1 MKQTILIVD
10 DEVDIVEFV
19 DYNLRKEMF
28 RTLRAHDGMQA
39 LNQAR
44 QHHPDLILLDLMLP
58 GIDGLEACRR
68 LKADMET
75 AHIPVIMLTAKG
87 EEADV
92 VTGLGIGAD
101 DYVAKP
107 FSMRMLLAR
116 IKAVLRR
123 GGGIQAEDDA
133 RVIRYEDL
141 LVDDDR
147 HVVELDGEP
156 VTLTLTEYKIL
167 RFLLRHPGRVFTR
180 TQILDNVQ
188 DEAALVIDRAVDVH
202 VAALRRKLG
211 RAGRWIQTVRGVGYR
226 FRERR
231 VPVA

>member
-10 DEVDIVEFV
+10 DEIDIVEFV

-44 QHHPDLILLDLMLP
+44 RYHPDLVLLDLMLP
-58 GIDGLEACRR
+58 GIDGLETCRR
-68 LKADMET
+68 LKADPET
-75 AHIPVIMLTAKG
+75 ARIPVIMLTAKG

-101 DYVAKP
+101 DYVPKP
-107 FSMRMLLAR
+107 FSIRTLVAR

-123 GGGIQAEDDA
+123 GAADGEDMEA
-133 RVIRYEDL
+133 RIIRYEDL
-141 LVDDDR
+141 VVDGER
-147 HVVELDGEP
+147 HVVELGGE
-156 VTLTLTEYKIL
+156 TLALTLTEHKIL
-167 RFLLRHPGRVFTR
+167 RFLVGHPGRAFTR
-180 TQILDNVQ
+180 AQILDNIQ
-188 DEAALVIDRAVDVH
+188 DEAALVTDRAVDVH
-202 VAALRRKLG
+202 IAALRKKLG

-226 FRERR
+226 FRERST
-231 VPVA
+231 PGT